1 MKRLYS
7 GMLLSMLTLPVL
19 AATGRGGV
27 TNVVAQNARASF
39 GMFQTGNISAQSASV
54 VTQNTNETEAQ
65 VTLTSIQSASDA
77 LAEAKQA
84 EKEACLA
91 NNLATGNTFVWA
103 SVYSNA
109 SDYSSMVEDV
119 MNPGNN
125 ACYVRVNLTS
135 SDSSVDLSDMPVRY
149 FKMDKTVTCGQWV
162 EEATLQERVLESKK
176 KGRAWAIAGAAVG
189 GAALGVGAM
198 ELFGNKLIGGKV
210 EGQAALTGTEL
221 LCSQLKVLKEKDSEK
236 YQTLMDFIKKLQPA
250 CADASNKWDKETM
263 PELCRKYDF
272 DYLIKC

>member
-1 MKRLYS
+1 MRYLYS
-7 GMLLSMLTLPVL
+7 GMLLSMLTLPVFARSDGAL
-19 AATGRGGV
+19 TSAFV
-27 TNVVAQNARASF
+27 KQSPRASSVAYRAF
-39 GMFQTGNISAQSASV
+39 GAASAHKTSSATQSA
-54 VTQNTNETEAQ
+54 N
-65 VTLTSIQSASDA
+65 TSIQKTDSVTQQADSAIS
-77 LAEAKQA
+77 ETVNA

-91 NNLATGNTFVWA
+91 NNLATGNTFVYA
-103 SVYSNA
+103 SINSNTSNYA
-109 SDYSSMVEDV
+109 SMVEDV
-119 MNPGNN
+119 VNPGNN

-221 LCSQLKVLKEKDSEK
+221 LCSQLKVLKEKNNTK
-236 YQTLMDFIKKLQPA
+236 YQTLMDSIKKLQPA
-250 CADASNKWDKETM
+250 CADASNKWDKETI